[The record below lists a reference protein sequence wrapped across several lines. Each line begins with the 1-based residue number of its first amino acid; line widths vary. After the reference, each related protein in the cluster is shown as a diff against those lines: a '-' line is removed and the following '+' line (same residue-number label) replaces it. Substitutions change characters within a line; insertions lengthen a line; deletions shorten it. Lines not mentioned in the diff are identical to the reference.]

1 MPDLSKIQMPD
12 NTIYEIKDEYS
23 RHIINV
29 LLGIE
34 EEDSKDK
41 LK

>member
-1 MPDLSKIQMPD
+1 MPDLSKIQMP
-12 NTIYEIKDEYS
+12 NNAIYDIKDEYS
-23 RHIINV
+23 RHIINI

-34 EEDSKDK
+34 EEDNEDK

>member
-1 MPDLSKIQMPD
+1 MSDLSKIQMPD
-12 NTIYEIKDEYS
+12 NIIYNIKDEYS

-34 EEDSKDK
+34 KEDNEDK